1 MPRAPL
7 RPACSI
13 SPRKQ
18 EKSRTRPPIVLSS
31 SLAGL
36 RCLPSRFVCCSLSK
50 TFTRATLVLASH
62 KSVRGSLFCT
72 WFTSWIQTNRQN
84 LFSHELQR
92 CRSRLRR
99 HRVRRIHYHLWH
111 TSHVLTQEP
120 RAKFLPY
127 LDPLLEWKPTFSD
140 GVLEECTLECI
151 GSMSFKNE
159 IEKIK

>member
-18 EKSRTRPPIVLSS
+18 EKSHTRPPIVLPS

-36 RCLPSRFVCCSLSK
+36 RCLPSTFVCCSLSK
-50 TFTRATLVLASH
+50 TFTRAALVLASH
-62 KSVRGSLFCT
+62 KSVRGSFFSA
-72 WFTSWIQTNRQN
+72 WFTSCLQTNRQN

-92 CRSRLRR
+92 CRSRPLR
-99 HRVRRIHYHLWH
+99 HSVRRIHHHLRH
-111 TSHVLTQEP
+111 TSHMLTQEP

-127 LDPLLEWKPTFSD
+127 LDPLLEWKATFSD

-151 GSMSFKNE
+151 SSMSFKNE
-159 IEKIK
+159 IEKKK